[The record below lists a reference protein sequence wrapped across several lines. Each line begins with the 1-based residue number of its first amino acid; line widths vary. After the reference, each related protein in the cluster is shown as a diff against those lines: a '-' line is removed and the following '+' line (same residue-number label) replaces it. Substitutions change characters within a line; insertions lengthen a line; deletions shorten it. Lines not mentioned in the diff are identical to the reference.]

1 MPRRSSNSILSSASL
16 PLTTLSIGLWEEDVS
31 TDRIRGDAVMGQMY
45 GLTDAEVAEGISR
58 SHLFSIFHPDE
69 VSRDPE
75 LRRSVREQGGLFVWE
90 HRIMPAPGIVRWV
103 LVRGHYERGP
113 DGRMR
118 GRGIV
123 IDVTDTRADGHVDG
137 PSRYLAACQTLGSP
151 AETMADG
158 ALKLWDLM
166 HQLDDDSAVRLRPS
180 LKALLF
186 ELGRQIAAA
195 LPDGQVAAASR
206 PFRDPKLH

>member
-1 MPRRSSNSILSSASL
+1 MTRQSLNKSLSPAAL

-31 TDRIRGDAVMGQMY
+31 TDRIRGDAVMGRMY
-45 GLTDAEVAEGISR
+45 GLSDTEVTEGISR
-58 SHLFSIFHPDE
+58 ARLFSIFHPDE

-103 LVRGHYERGP
+103 LVRGHYERTP
-113 DGRMR
+113 NGRMR

-123 IDVTDTRADGHVDG
+123 IDVTDTRFDGHVEG
-137 PSRYLAACQTLGSP
+137 PARYLAVCETMGSP
-151 AETMADG
+151 TEIMADG
-158 ALKLWDLM
+158 ALKLWELM
-166 HQLDDDSAVRLRPS
+166 HQLDDDNAARLRPS

-186 ELGRQIAAA
+186 ELGRQIAAS
-195 LPDGQVAAASR
+195 LPDRQVAAASALS
-206 PFRDPKLH
+206 RDPKLH

>member
-1 MPRRSSNSILSSASL
+1 MPRRSAEHTLSQTAL

-45 GLTDAEVAEGISR
+45 GLTEAEIAEGISR
-58 SHLFSIFHPDE
+58 AQLFSIFHPNE
-69 VSRDPE
+69 VARDPE
-75 LRRSVREQGGLFVWE
+75 LRRSVREEGGLFVWE

-103 LVRGHYERGP
+103 LVRGHYERGA

-137 PSRYLAACQTLGSP
+137 PSRYLAVREAAGSP
-151 AETMADG
+151 AEHMADG
-158 ALKLWDLM
+158 ALKLWEDM
-166 HQLDDDSAVRLRPS
+166 HQLDDDSAARLRP
-180 LKALLF
+180 LLEALLF
-186 ELGRQIAAA
+186 ELGRQIAAS
-195 LPDGQVAAASR
+195 LPDGQSAAAFN
-206 PFRDPKLH
+206 PPRDPRLH